1 MNDSLDFRLGLYAH
15 AFAIAKEMNSDGYDL
30 LSGVQVPADGC

>member
-1 MNDSLDFRLGLYAH
+1 LDFRLGLDTH
-15 AFAIAKEMNSDGYDL
+15 VFAIAKEMNAYGYDL

>member
-1 MNDSLDFRLGLYAH
+1 MNDSLDFRLLYAH
-15 AFAIAKEMNSDGYDL
+15 AFAIAKEMNAKRHDL

>member
-1 MNDSLDFRLGLYAH
+1 LNFCLVVYAH
-15 AFAIAKEMNSDGYDL
+15 AFAIAKEMNANGYDL